1 MKVPFFDLRT
11 EQSALKRDLMAAVEN
26 VLDHG
31 RLFLGPEVEELES
44 EISRYLGCK
53 YAVGVDSGSSALFL
67 ALKASGIGPGDEVIT
82 TPLTWV
88 ISANAI
94 AACGAD
100 PVFADVLDD
109 FTIDPV
115 SVESM
120 ISTKTKAVVPMHYAG
135 QMCDMQKLTSIAKS
149 NDLLII
155 EDAAQA
161 FGASLCGKNAGTF
174 STTASGFSLNPMKAF
189 GGYGEAGVVVTDDEL
204 IYRKIKKLRHAGTTS
219 DPKKIITNYCEDISL
234 NHKMDTI
241 NAALLLVAMRHL
253 PEKQKRKEQ
262 IASMLRD
269 GLPSAIQSQR
279 ALSEHVHGRYVYPIR
294 SSSRDAL
301 KSFLEEHQIETKIMH
316 EPLVCDA
323 PVFKMCRA
331 SSENAREV
339 LNSSLVIPSHEK
351 LSREQVQYIITTISR
366 FIEKR

>member
-11 EQSALKRDLMAAVEN
+11 EQSQLKRDLIAAVEN

-44 EISRYLGCK
+44 EISQYLGCK

-82 TPLTWV
+82 TPLTWI

-135 QMCDMQKLTSIAKS
+135 QMCDMRKLTAVAKS
-149 NDLLII
+149 NNLLIV

-161 FGASLCGKNAGTF
+161 FGAKLRGKNAGTF
-174 STTASGFSLNPMKAF
+174 STAAGFSLNPMKAF

-204 IYRKIKKLRHAGTTS
+204 IYQKVKRLRHAGTTS
-219 DPKKIITNYCEDISL
+219 DPKKRITNYCEDISL

-241 NAALLLVAMRHL
+241 NAALLLVAMRYL
-253 PEKQKRKEQ
+253 PEKQKRKER
-262 IASMLRD
+262 IASILRD
-269 GLPSAIQSQR
+269 GLPGSIESQR
-279 ALSEHVHGRYVYPIR
+279 TLPDHVHGRYVYPIR

-339 LNSSLVIPSHEK
+339 LNSSLVVPSHEK
-351 LSREQVQYIITTISR
+351 LSSEQVQYIIDVVSA
-366 FIEKR
+366 FIEQN